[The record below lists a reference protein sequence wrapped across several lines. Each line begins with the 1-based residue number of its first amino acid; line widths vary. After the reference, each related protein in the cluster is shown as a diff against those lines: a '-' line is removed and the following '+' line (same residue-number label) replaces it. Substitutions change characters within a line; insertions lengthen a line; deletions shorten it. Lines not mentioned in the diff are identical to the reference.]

1 MRDTAIHAQS
11 VTKTFGTGPLA
22 FQALKGVD
30 FSMRPGELVM
40 LAGPSGSGKTT
51 LLSILGCVLGASS
64 GKVRLFG
71 EEISSL
77 RESEMPRLRLSYIGF
92 VFQGHN
98 LIASLSAEENVSFQL
113 QLRGWDAAPARKEAR
128 RLLERVGLGDKADR
142 TPEELSGGQR
152 QRVAIARAV
161 AGAPPLILADE
172 PTASLDAKSGLSVT
186 EMLRELARER
196 EHTVLVVTHDSR
208 IFHLADRIVH
218 MEDGQIIDAPPASA
232 RASVRGREMS

>member
-1 MRDTAIHAQS
+1 MSQAILAKS

-30 FSMRPGELVM
+30 FHMHEGELVM

-51 LLSILGCVLGASS
+51 LLSILGCVLGATS
-64 GKVRLFG
+64 GKVTLFG
-71 EEISSL
+71 EEITGL
-77 RESEMPRLRLSYIGF
+77 PESAMPKLRLSYIGF

-98 LIASLSAEENVSFQL
+98 LISSLTAEENVSFQL
-113 QLRGWDAAPARKEAR
+113 QLRGFGLKESRNEAL
-128 RLLERVGLGDKADR
+128 RLLERVGLGDKAER
-142 TPEELSGGQR
+142 KPEELSGGQR

-186 EMLRELARER
+186 EMLRELAKER
-196 EHTVLVVTHDSR
+196 GHTVLVVTHDSR
-208 IFHLADRIVH
+208 IFHLADRLVH
-218 MEDGQIIDAPPASA
+218 MEDGQF
-232 RASVRGREMS
+232 VEMSS